1 MVYLISSASVALVF
15 GVLFVFFSGLC
26 KRLCRVLDQVLFILD
41 EKLHPFKFWIGI
53 LLLVVAG
60 WKIYLVLPYP
70 ELYHLH
76 PFWMIA
82 LIFGFLFI
90 FFPNWLRA
98 ISGFMDRVVFTTDK
112 YVEAFSLGIGLLLII
127 ASGYIF
133 FMAYTIS

>member
-15 GVLFVFFSGLC
+15 GFLFIFFSGPC
-26 KRLCRVLDQVLFILD
+26 KRVCRVLDQILFILD
-41 EKLHPFKFWIGI
+41 EKLQPFKLWLGI
-53 LLLVVAG
+53 LLLAVAG

-90 FFPNWLRA
+90 FFPNWLGA
-98 ISGFMDRVVFTTDK
+98 ISSFMDRIVFTTDK
-112 YVEAFSLGIGLLLII
+112 YVEAFSLVIGLLLIL
-127 ASGYIF
+127 ASSYIF
-133 FMAYTIS
+133 YMAYTIS